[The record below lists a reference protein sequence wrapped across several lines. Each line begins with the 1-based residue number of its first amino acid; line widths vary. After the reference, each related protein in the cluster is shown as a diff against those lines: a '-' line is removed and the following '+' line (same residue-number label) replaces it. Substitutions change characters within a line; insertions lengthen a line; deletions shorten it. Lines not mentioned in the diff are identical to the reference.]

1 MRPALCFALLALACG
16 RTFTTAEG
24 FAPGSEEEDAA
35 GGAGVHF
42 GGEGAELGGASTG
55 AGGSDSVSGGAGGEA
70 SSGGADSASGGSL
83 SGGTGGAPDV
93 EECEPQPLSPLKI
106 EPGACSVTSSVL
118 YCVPG
123 GPSEL
128 IVNGELR
135 ASDDF
140 DEPGPVEWRLPEG
153 LTEIVWL
160 TCYPPGEG
168 CEWNEQAQNWE
179 GCL

>member
-1 MRPALCFALLALACG
+1 MKKWICCALLLLGCG
-16 RTFTTAEG
+16 RTFTTIEQTAPPDETDAASGG
-24 FAPGSEEEDAA
+24 FGGEYSELGGASPASSGGRDSIAAGGDGPASGGALVASGGADAA
-35 GGAGVHF
+35 GGAG
-42 GGEGAELGGASTG
+42 
-55 AGGSDSVSGGAGGEA
+55 GS
-70 SSGGADSASGGSL
+70 
-83 SGGTGGAPDV
+83 PIV
-93 EECEPQPLSPLKI
+93 EECEPQPLSPLKV
-106 EPGACSVTSSVL
+106 EPGKCSVTSSVL
-118 YCVPG
+118 YCVQG

-140 DEPGPVEWRLPEG
+140 DAPGPVEWRLPEG

-168 CEWNEQAQNWE
+168 CVWDEPSKNWE